1 MQDQRNDAVSR
12 RRRRALVD
20 NRSLL
25 GAVALN
31 ITGWI
36 LAFMLYQY
44 LEPADGTTGLS
55 RSRLVWEII
64 LNLQILS
71 AAFVWF
77 CYSDRIEGSKGQ
89 IRHLQVARLWFAM
102 ITVLLPTLVG
112 FLGIQQNWF
121 IEPPSAATVQIF
133 AIVVFVY
140 WLLGVWLNSLVY
152 RKRKTK
158 LPPASLL
165 YRTLFLS
172 PTIMLLLVVIVDLP
186 AGGQIWLLAIPALTY
201 MQGSMPYITRAFG
214 IR

>member
-1 MQDQRNDAVSR
+1 MNDVISSRQRFV
-12 RRRRALVD
+12 LVD

-25 GAVALN
+25 GAIALN

-44 LEPADGTTGLS
+44 LETPAGTTGLS

-71 AAFVWF
+71 AAFIWF

-89 IRHLQVARLWFAM
+89 IRQLQIARLWFAM
-102 ITVLLPTLVG
+102 ITVLQPTFLG
-112 FLGIQQNWF
+112 LLGIQQNWF
-121 IEPPSAATVQIF
+121 IEPPSTESVQLF
-133 AIVVFVY
+133 AVVVLTY
-140 WLLGVWLNSLVY
+140 WLLGVWLNSLVH
-152 RKRKTK
+152 RKRRTK

-165 YRTLFLS
+165 YRVLFLS
-172 PTIMLLLVVIVDLP
+172 PTLTLFVVTAIDLP
-186 AGGQIWLLAIPALTY
+186 LGGQVWLLAIPVLTY
-201 MQGSMPYITRAFG
+201 LQGSMPYITRAFG